1 MISGE
6 WLNTMSALG
15 NIAAAQT
22 AKRIGSYNA
31 KVTRMERDFND
42 AKAEVNRKFY
52 ENVTKPLLLKNQE
65 KARANLFVS
74 TLRSGAEFREGTTP
88 YDVMLENNVN
98 QAFNVVI
105 ADYNDEMNYTDQ
117 LNQSLMLEAK
127 AAGQEYAGS
136 MTARAQNFAAVGSL
150 LSDANKFGVI

>member
-1 MISGE
+1 
-6 WLNTMSALG
+6 MSALG

-31 KVTRMERDFND
+31 KVTRMESDFIK
-42 AKAEVNRKFY
+42 AKAEVNKKFY
-52 ENVTKPLLLKNQE
+52 KKVTKPLLLKNQE

-74 TLRSGAEFREGTTP
+74 SLRTGAEVREGTTP
-88 YDVMLENNVN
+88 YDVMLENNIN

-105 ADYNDEMNYTDQ
+105 ADYNQEMDATDQ

-127 AAGQEYAGS
+127 AAGQEYAGRL
-136 MTARAQNFAAVGSL
+136 TARAQRFAAVGSL
-150 LSDANKFGVI
+150 LSDANKLGIV

>member
-1 MISGE
+1 
-6 WLNTMSALG
+6 MSALG

-31 KVTRMERDFND
+31 KVTRMERDFLD
-42 AKAEVNRKFY
+42 AKREVNIKFY
-52 ENVTKPLLLKNQE
+52 NNVTKPLLIKNQA

-74 TLRSGAEFREGTTP
+74 SLRTGAEVREGTTP

-105 ADYNDEMNYTDQ
+105 ADYNQEMDANDQ

-127 AAGQEYAGS
+127 AAGQEYAGR